1 MALEPTTEPAF
12 EPSPSMPAEAVLG
25 GRPVPATAP
34 WRATLRRLLRQRT
47 AVAALVVFALI
58 VAAALA
64 APLYAHH
71 VAGIGPTTNNTTG
84 RFKRGGKV
92 LDVVSGAPD
101 YRPVG
106 PGLSR
111 RYLLGADKNGRD
123 EAVRLLYGARNS
135 LFVGLVSAAIT
146 MVLALAL
153 GLSAG
158 YLRGWW
164 DAVVRTVFDLLWSFP
179 ALLLGIALSTSLAI
193 DGLHLG
199 PVSLDSGSLWI
210 PTLVIGVLFVPYV
223 GRPVRGQALALRESQ
238 FVEAA
243 IAQGLGPARIVIFE
257 PLPNLA
263 STLVAFVPL
272 VVATNVL
279 TEAALSFL
287 GVGVQPPDPSWGN
300 MIGEGVDVIETA
312 PHLTI
317 VPGIAIT
324 LTVLSLN
331 LFGEGVRRALDPGRR

>member
-1 MALEPTTEPAF
+1 M
-12 EPSPSMPAEAVLG
+12 
-25 GRPVPATAP
+25 
-34 WRATLRRLLRQRT
+34 
-47 AVAALVVFALI
+47 
-58 VAAALA
+58 
-64 APLYAHH
+64 
-71 VAGIGPTTNNTTG
+71 
-84 RFKRGGKV
+84 
-92 LDVVSGAPD
+92 
-101 YRPVG
+101 
-106 PGLSR
+106 
-111 RYLLGADKNGRD
+111 
-123 EAVRLLYGARNS
+123 
-135 LFVGLVSAAIT
+135 
-146 MVLALAL
+146 
-153 GLSAG
+153 
-158 YLRGWW
+158 
-164 DAVVRTVFDLLWSFP
+164 
-179 ALLLGIALSTSLAI
+179 
-193 DGLHLG
+193 
-199 PVSLDSGSLWI
+199 SLDSGSLWI

-257 PLPNLA
+257 LLPNLA